1 MPSNLTSQ
9 YIKFT
14 YRQLLHVSDGVT
26 ASLKTVYSGLGVAT
40 ALKVSVGSVA
50 VDNLKFDG
58 NVISST
64 DTDGDIIL
72 TPNGTGKVNIGAI
85 NITGGVITGIT
96 DLAIADGGTGAST
109 AAGAR
114 DNLGLEIGVDIMP
127 FYVSQT
133 YGRSLWNAASAA
145 AARALL
151 GINESG
157 STALLVANNLS
168 DLADV
173 PTAQINLQLEPGV
186 DVQVWNAN
194 LDDWA
199 TKLSSDY
206 ATTSYVTSAIST
218 AGGAYQPLDA
228 DLTAIAAAGSTAAG
242 ITILQFTDPNADRI
256 MFWDDSAGA
265 FAGLTLPAAGLSIT
279 TTALSLAN
287 DLAALEGLSSTGF
300 AVRSAPDTWVQRQ
313 LAAPAAGFT
322 ITNPAGIAGDP
333 TFVLAND
340 LAAYEGL
347 ATTGVVIRTGDGTAT
362 TRAIT
367 GTANE
372 ITVANGNGVSANPTF
387 SLPSALTFTG
397 KTVTGGTFSGITL
410 SGTIAGSVTYS
421 GSSTYSGANVFSGN
435 TYPIRMSD
443 GGYFRWYNGSTGVD
457 WAMGKP
463 DADQLILY
471 RNGTPRLQFDSSGN
485 VFFSSNVTFTGSV
498 NKFSSQAPQ
507 SSTTLANRGAYNS
520 FEWGHSNTSGYGSVI
535 GAEAGSGAPFLAFN
549 GEHGTNSSTYLTR
562 GIKAAIFKSDNAGG
576 FYWGT
581 VASASA
587 DNQAFSA
594 RMALDVNG
602 ALTVGDASTVA
613 NMRVNGTASGS
624 GGGAYMAVQNNSS
637 IITALG
643 NISAI
648 LGGAYGSD
656 TLWFNT
662 NGIQCRAG
670 GSNIWLSVTSAGAAT
685 FPLGSLNI
693 GASSNPRLSVY
704 NNAGTASTLTIGA
717 DSAAGFI
724 GMFTAASLSVYTNST
739 QRAYWTSSGLMYQL
753 ANFYWG
759 PSQQG
764 TLTYSGSD
772 AYIDAAG
779 DMNLRAGGGT
789 TFAIG
794 RTTGL
799 QAKTA
804 AGTTTTGTLVVA
816 DANTRVTLTGG
827 ITLPNSVFAA
837 GDMHVWHA
845 GTSARTITRGSGV
858 TMYVNGTNVASATLA
873 ANSIGGAYWSDASTV
888 HLTGAIS

>member
-64 DTDGDIIL
+64 DTNGDITL
-72 TPNGTGKVNIGAI
+72 TPDGTGKVNIGAI
-85 NITGGVITGIT
+85 NVTGGVITGIT

-114 DNLGLEIGVDIMP
+114 DNLGLEIGVDIMA
-127 FYVSQT
+127 YYASQA
-133 YGRSLWNAASAA
+133 YGRSLWNTADAV

-279 TTALSLAN
+279 ATALDLAN
-287 DLAALEGLSSTGF
+287 DLAALEGLASTGF
-300 AVRSAPDTWVQRQ
+300 AVRSATDTWVQRQ

-340 LAAYEGL
+340 LAALEGL
-347 ATTGVVIRTGDGTAT
+347 ASTGFAVRSAT
-362 TRAIT
+362 DTWLQRSVA

-372 ITVANGNGVSANPTF
+372 ITVTNGDGVSGNPTI
-387 SLPSALTFTG
+387 SIPAALTFAG

-410 SGTIAGSVTYS
+410 SGTIAGTPTFSGAIGFSSVVTVATAGTNTPLVLDGTGSQYQQGKVGGVSKYYTGTDGTNWLVLDSVAATKLTLNLSTGLLTLTGGLVAPTTLSIGNGNTGGVSRFLDINGADNTASMVRYMENGGNRWAVGRSITGSGNNFEVYSYTMAATVAQWAVGTGLMTLGISGTTTQALQVHGGVGGAGVVYLNATAGNYHIGLQTS
-421 GSSTYSGANVFSGN
+421 GSTRGF
-435 TYPIRMSD
+435 I
-443 GGYFRWYNGSTGVD
+443 GS
-457 WAMGKP
+457 
-463 DADQLILY
+463 
-471 RNGTPRLQFDSSGN
+471 DSSN
-485 VFFSSNVTFTGSV
+485 MYFMN
-498 NKFSSQAPQ
+498 
-507 SSTTLANRGAYNS
+507 SSTTALVYMNYTSGLLTTVGGLVTNGDIQISKATPTLDLIGTAPNPASILLRTNS
-520 FEWGHSNTSGYGSVI
+520 RYDDIRNTSDGLS
-535 GAEAGSGAPFLAFN
+535 F
-549 GEHGTNSSTYLTR
+549 
-562 GIKAAIFKSDNAGG
+562 
-576 FYWGT
+576 
-581 VASASA
+581 
-587 DNQAFSA
+587 
-594 RMALDVNG
+594 
-602 ALTVGDASTVA
+602 
-613 NMRVNGTASGS
+613 RVN
-624 GGGAYMAVQNNSS
+624 
-637 IITALG
+637 
-643 NISAI
+643 
-648 LGGAYGSD
+648 
-656 TLWFNT
+656 
-662 NGIQCRAG
+662 
-670 GSNIWLSVTSAGAAT
+670 
-685 FPLGSLNI
+685 
-693 GASSNPRLSVY
+693 
-704 NNAGTASTLTIGA
+704 
-717 DSAAGFI
+717 
-724 GMFTAASLSVYTNST
+724 
-739 QRAYWTSSGLMYQL
+739 
-753 ANFYWG
+753 
-759 PSQQG
+759 
-764 TLTYSGSD
+764 YSGTPLE
-772 AYIDAAG
+772 
-779 DMNLRAGGGT
+779 MLLT
-789 TFAIG
+789 
-794 RTTGL
+794 TTGL
-799 QAKTA
+799 QAKTR
-804 AGTTTTGTLVVA
+804 AGTTTTGTLVAA
-816 DANTRVTLTGG
+816 DANTAVTLTGG
-827 ITLPNSVFAA
+827 ITLPNSVFSAR
-837 GDMHVWHA
+837 DMHVWHA

-858 TMYVNGTNVASATLA
+858 TMYVGGTNVATATLA
-873 ANSIGGAYWSDASTV
+873 ANGVGGGYWSDASTV
-888 HLTGAIS
+888 HLTGQIT